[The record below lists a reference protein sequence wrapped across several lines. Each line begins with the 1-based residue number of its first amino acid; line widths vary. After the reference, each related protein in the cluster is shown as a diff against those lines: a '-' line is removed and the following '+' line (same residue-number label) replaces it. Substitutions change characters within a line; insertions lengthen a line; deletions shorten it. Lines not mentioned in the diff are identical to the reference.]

1 MAASASK
8 GQLEQRRET
17 VITWLAKLGI
27 LEETTCCTQ
36 ESSPEYREALV
47 IADSAVI

>member
-1 MAASASK
+1 MAASNSK
-8 GQLEQRRET
+8 GELEQRRET

-27 LEETTCCTQ
+27 LEETTCCAQ
-36 ESSPEYREALV
+36 ESSKEYREALV